1 MNKRIYQYALG
12 ACLLTG
18 AGACTTQKELQLPDR
33 KVTPVTTASAA
44 DTITLAS
51 FDRIFQDQYLKNL
64 VDSALLNNYDLLAAS
79 RRISAA
85 QANLMMAR
93 NAWLPSVNLSVTAGA
108 DRFADY
114 TMTGVGNFDTN
125 KSPNIND
132 DQRVGTDPTPEY
144 FVGIRSSWEIDLWG
158 KLKQQRH
165 ATMARFLATSEARR
179 LLTTQVV
186 AGITSLYYE
195 LLAMDNEL
203 AIIHRNIKL
212 QETAV
217 ATVHIQKDAGRATE
231 LAVQQFTAQL
241 LSTQALE
248 YGVKQEIASIENQ
261 LNALMGRLPQ
271 HIERSPVL
279 DVVDSSYQPPVI
291 PSGIPASLLL
301 NRPDI
306 QRAELELSATKADV
320 KAARAAFFPGLT
332 ISPYAGFNA
341 FKAGLLFKSPAS
353 IAWGALG
360 SITAPIF
367 NKKQLKAQYNI
378 STANAYTAFYEYQQA
393 IVNGYQEVATA
404 LNKVENQQQTYSLK
418 SKEVLVLQQAVS
430 TANILFT
437 TGYANYLEV
446 ITAQKSVLEAEL
458 ALVNTRK
465 GMYQGLV
472 SLYRSLGG
480 SAAR

>member
-1 MNKRIYQYALG
+1 MNKRIYQYTLA

-18 AGACTTQKELQLPDR
+18 AGACTTQKALQLPES
-33 KVTPVTTASAA
+33 TLATAATA
-44 DTITLAS
+44 PATDTISFSS
-51 FDRIFQDQYLKNL
+51 FDRIFQDAHLKNL
-64 VDSALLNNYDLLAAS
+64 VDSALHHNYDLLAAT
-79 RRISAA
+79 RRIAAA
-85 QANLMMAR
+85 QANLMIAR
-93 NAWLPSVNLSVTAGA
+93 NAWLPSVNLSLTAGV
-108 DRFADY
+108 DHFADY

-125 KSPNIND
+125 KSPNINN
-132 DQRVGTDPTPEY
+132 DQRVSDPTPEY
-144 FVGIRSSWEIDLWG
+144 FAGIRSSWEIDIWG

-179 LLTTQVV
+179 LLTTQIV
-186 AGITSLYYE
+186 AGITGLYYE

-203 AIIHRNIKL
+203 TIIHRNIKL
-212 QETAV
+212 QEAAV

-241 LSTQALE
+241 LSTKALE
-248 YGVKQEIASIENQ
+248 YGVKQEIAAIENQ

-271 HIERSPVL
+271 PIVRSTVADTGNLPLSV
-279 DVVDSSYQPPVI
+279 
-291 PSGIPASLLL
+291 PSGIPAQLLL
-301 NRPDI
+301 QRPDI

-332 ISPYAGFNA
+332 ITPYAGFNA

-404 LNKVENQQQTYSLK
+404 LNKVENQQQAYDLK

-465 GMYQGLV
+465 NMYQGLV

-480 SAAR
+480 AR

>member
-18 AGACTTQKELQLPDR
+18 AVACTTQRELQLPER
-33 KVTPVTTASAA
+33 ISAPVTTAPAA
-44 DTITLAS
+44 DTISLAS
-51 FDRIFQDQYLKNL
+51 FDRIFQDRYLKNL
-64 VDSALLNNYDLLAAS
+64 VDSALQNNYDLLAAS

-93 NAWLPSVNLSVTAGA
+93 NAWLPSVNLSLTAGV
-108 DRFADY
+108 DHFADY

-132 DQRVGTDPTPEY
+132 DQRVSDPTPEY
-144 FVGIRSSWEIDLWG
+144 FAGIRSSWEIDLWG

-179 LLTTQVV
+179 LLTTQIV
-186 AGITSLYYE
+186 AGITGLYYE

-203 AIIHRNIKL
+203 VIIHRNIKL
-212 QETAV
+212 QEAAV

-248 YGVKQEIASIENQ
+248 FGVKQEIASIENQ

-271 HIERSPVL
+271 HIERSAVSDL
-279 DVVDSSYQPPVI
+279 VDTANLPPAV
-291 PSGIPASLLL
+291 PSGIPANLLL
-301 NRPDI
+301 HRPDI

-320 KAARAAFFPGLT
+320 KAARAAFLPGLT
-332 ISPYAGFNA
+332 ITPYAGFNA

-360 SITAPIF
+360 SVTAPIF

-404 LNKVENQQQTYSLK
+404 LNKVENQHQAFSLK

-465 GMYQGLV
+465 GVYQGLV

-480 SAAR
+480 SGAR

>member
-18 AGACTTQKELQLPDR
+18 AGACTTQKELQLPER
-33 KVTPVTTASAA
+33 TVAPVTTAPAA

-51 FDRIFQDQYLKNL
+51 FDHIFQDRYLKNL
-64 VDSALLNNYDLLAAS
+64 VDSALQNNYDLLAAS

-93 NAWLPSVNLSVTAGA
+93 NAWLPSVNLSLTAGV
-108 DRFADY
+108 DHFADY

-132 DQRVGTDPTPEY
+132 DQKVTDPTPEY
-144 FVGIRSSWEIDLWG
+144 FAGIRSSWEIDLWG

-165 ATMARFLATSEARR
+165 ATMARFLATREARR

-186 AGITSLYYE
+186 AGIAGLYYE

-203 AIIHRNIKL
+203 AIIRRNIKL

-271 HIERSPVL
+271 HIERSPVS

-291 PSGIPASLLL
+291 SSGIPASLLL

-480 SAAR
+480 TP

>member
-1 MNKRIYQYALG
+1 MNKRIYQYALS

-18 AGACTTQKELQLPDR
+18 AGACTTQKELQLPER
-33 KVTPVTTASAA
+33 TVAPVTTAPAA

-64 VDSALLNNYDLLAAS
+64 VDSALQNNYDLLAAS

-93 NAWLPSVNLSVTAGA
+93 NAWLPSVNLSLTAGV
-108 DRFADY
+108 DHFADY

-132 DQRVGTDPTPEY
+132 DQKVTDPTPEY
-144 FVGIRSSWEIDLWG
+144 FAGIRSSWEIDLWG

-165 ATMARFLATSEARR
+165 ATMARFLATREARR
-179 LLTTQVV
+179 LLTTQIV
-186 AGITSLYYE
+186 AGIAGLYYE

-203 AIIHRNIKL
+203 AIIRRNIKL
-212 QETAV
+212 QEAAV

-261 LNALMGRLPQ
+261 LNALTGRLPQ
-271 HIERSPVL
+271 HIERSPVS

-291 PSGIPASLLL
+291 SSGIPASLLL

-360 SITAPIF
+360 SITAPVF

-480 SAAR
+480 TP